1 MNGQWRGT
9 YDGSRQGTI
18 TINVDERSSCYEGVA
33 YLEDDDPRSIPSVA
47 VSFRTLNKDHSFAAR
62 TNEIFPIN
70 PFSGFPTSVS
80 IWDEKIK
87 KHYPENV
94 TISKWADV
102 TGSWRDN
109 ELKLSWKTDIGLEGN
124 CTLTR
129 LAAGQP
135 SELVSLKKD
144 WRGYKEYVTGLKGRN
159 YLFRGQ
165 NQPWRLRTS
174 FHRAG
179 RADVSRFVRD
189 DIPLLHRHLSVRT
202 KHLFNR
208 AKPEENGSFF
218 NLIQHHGY
226 PTPILDW
233 TYSPYVA
240 AFFAYRG
247 ISNEKAATSK
257 PTDVVRILVFDHLK
271 WKTHFNQLLFLDPAT
286 LHFSVAEFIAI
297 ENERMI
303 PQQAAST
310 VTNIDD
316 IESYI
321 RSKES
326 AEKTY
331 LSAID
336 LPVSQRREVANDL
349 RYMGITAG
357 SLFPGLDGMCEELKE
372 RNFEL

>member
-1 MNGQWRGT
+1 MNGQWRGQFE
-9 YDGSRQGTI
+9 GSQNGSI
-18 TINVDERSSCYEGVA
+18 TVNIDERHTFYEGIA
-33 YLEDDDPRSIPSVA
+33 YLLPDENSAAAVA
-47 VSFRTLNKDHSFAAR
+47 AFFRTPNKETSFKCR
-62 TNEIFPIN
+62 TTGILPID
-70 PFSGFPTSVS
+70 PVSGFPSFVN
-80 IWDEKIK
+80 
-87 KHYPENV
+87 ENIRRRYGDNFV
-94 TISKWADV
+94 ISKWADV
-102 TGSWRDN
+102 TGSWKDN
-109 ELKLSWKTDIGLEGN
+109 DLKLSWKTDVGLEGN

-135 SELVSLKKD
+135 SDLVPSRMN
-144 WRGYKEYVTGLKGRN
+144 WREYKEYAAGLKGRN

-165 NQPWRLRTS
+165 NKPWRLRTS

-179 RADVSRFVRD
+179 RADLSRFTRE
-189 DIPLLHRHLSVRT
+189 DIPELHRHLSSKT
-202 KHLFNR
+202 KHIFNLTI
-208 AKPEENGSFF
+208 PDENGGFF

-247 ISNEKAATSK
+247 ITNDQAAAAKSD
-257 PTDVVRILVFDHLK
+257 DVVRLLVFDHAR
-271 WKTHFNQLLFLDPAT
+271 WRTDYSQLLVLAPAT

-331 LSAID
+331 LWAID
-336 LPVSQRREVANDL
+336 LPVTERRQVSEEL
-349 RYMGITAG
+349 RRMGITAG
-357 SLFPGLDGMCEELKE
+357 SLFPGLDGMCEELKD
-372 RNFEL
+372 RNFEV

>member
-1 MNGQWRGT
+1 MNGQWRGN
-9 YDGSRQGTI
+9 YSGSRQGTI
-18 TINVDERSSCYEGVA
+18 TVNVDERPSHYEGVA
-33 YLEDDDPRSIPSVA
+33 YLDDDDRQNIPSVA
-47 VSFRTLNKDHSFAAR
+47 VLFRTSNKDHSFRVR
-62 TNEIFPIN
+62 TSAMLPID
-70 PFSGFPTSVS
+70 PLSGFPTSLS
-80 IWDEKIK
+80 IWEEKIK
-87 KHYPENV
+87 KYYPSDV
-94 TISKWADV
+94 AMSKWADV
-102 TGSWRDN
+102 AGSWKDN
-109 ELKLSWKTDIGLEGN
+109 VLKLSWKSDIGFEGD

-144 WRGYKEYVTGLKGRN
+144 WREYKEYVASLKGRN

-165 NQPWRLRTS
+165 NEPWRLRTS
-174 FHRAG
+174 FHRAD
-179 RADVSRFVRD
+179 RADVSRFVRE
-189 DIPLLHRHLSVRT
+189 DIPVLHSHLSART

-208 AKPEENGSFF
+208 ANPEENGGFF

-247 ISNEKAATSK
+247 ISNEKAAASK
-257 PTDVVRILVFDHLK
+257 PNEVVRILVLDHVK
-271 WKTHFNQLLFLDPAT
+271 WKTDFNQLLFLDPAT

-326 AEKTY
+326 DEKTY
-331 LSAID
+331 LWPID
-336 LPVSQRREVANDL
+336 LPVSQRKEVANDL

>member
-1 MNGQWRGT
+1 MNGQWRGK
-9 YDGSRQGTI
+9 YSGSRQGTI
-18 TINVDERSSCYEGVA
+18 TVNVDERPSHYEGLA
-33 YLEDDDPRSIPSVA
+33 YLDDDDRQNIPSVA
-47 VSFRTLNKDHSFAAR
+47 VSFRTLNKHRSFSVR
-62 TNEIFPIN
+62 TSAMLPID
-70 PFSGFPTSVS
+70 PFSGFPTSLS
-80 IWDEKIK
+80 IWEEQIK
-87 KHYPENV
+87 SHYPANV
-94 TISKWADV
+94 TMSKWADV
-102 TGSWRDN
+102 TGSWKDN
-109 ELKLSWKTDIGLEGN
+109 ELSLSWKSDVGLEGN

-135 SELVSLKKD
+135 SELVSLNKD
-144 WRGYKEYVTGLKGRN
+144 WRTYKEYVAGLKGRN

-165 NQPWRLRTS
+165 NEPWRLRTS

-189 DIPLLHRHLSVRT
+189 DIPMLHRHLSVRT

-208 AKPEENGSFF
+208 VNPEENGSFF

-247 ISNEKAATSK
+247 ISNEKAVASK
-257 PTDVVRILVFDHLK
+257 PTDVARILVFDHLK
-271 WKTHFNQLLFLDPAT
+271 WRTDFNQLLFLDPAT

-331 LSAID
+331 LRAID